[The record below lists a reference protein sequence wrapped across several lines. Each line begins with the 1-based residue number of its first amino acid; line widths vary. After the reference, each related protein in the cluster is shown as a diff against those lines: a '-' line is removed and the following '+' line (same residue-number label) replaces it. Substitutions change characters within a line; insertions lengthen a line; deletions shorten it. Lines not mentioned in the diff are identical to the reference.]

1 MYYTKATTFDEI
13 DNAVRFDVPIGPD
26 HEFFTDF
33 SDVRGDF
40 RERVLYRALN
50 VNPNTFTF
58 NRKVNIGNKTLLFLA
73 GMRGSGKTSELNK
86 IAQKL
91 HNPQGY
97 FCITCNLDEGLDVN
111 DMEYMDILIF
121 QLERLAEELSKTDI
135 VLPKGIIASLQDWY
149 AEQIKEVN
157 RAIKR
162 EGGFEIELEGKTPS
176 LLTFLG
182 LSAKLKGNIAGSK
195 ENAEK
200 IRTVFK
206 RNFTFFAA
214 KFNEFVETV
223 AKVLRGENKGQE
235 VLFIIDGLEKVATA
249 DIRRRIVDSESNRL
263 RQIRVN
269 TIFTLPIEL
278 FFLEPKLRQFST
290 VVSFPFIKI
299 IEKDGSSVPSAIE
312 RFYDFVQRRIATH
325 LFENEA
331 TIKQAI
337 HYGGGSPRE
346 LLRILEYAYLYSD
359 TEAGKLTTIAL
370 NKAIKKLSAEY
381 ARYLTKKDLDQ
392 LKVLK
397 ENNEAGLHT
406 PFDESW
412 QELLENLIVLEYND
426 GTYKRVHPLV
436 EASQLYQQY
445 VQ

>member
-121 QLERLAEELSKTDI
+121 QLERLAEELSKTNI